1 MKKVYSFL
9 TALLVTT
16 LLIPWQLNAQILLD
30 ENFDDLTSGVPEG
43 WVAEGTYSKSW
54 QSTKDSYTSGWENS
68 YGVFFNCY
76 SASTGLTAILKS
88 PVIDLSSS
96 SKDMILSFY
105 LYDAD
110 EDDIKVYLSKDGGAT
125 YESTLLL
132 ECAKISGW
140 QTIEIPLAAYKTE
153 SNVCIVWHGVSSY
166 GYSRPTL
173 DNIMIAP
180 APSCA
185 QAENLAVTDV
195 TQNDATLTWSL
206 AQGKGAAAEEYA
218 IEVFLNGEE
227 EAVVSETVTPEVADG
242 VYSYTIEGEFN
253 SGTGY
258 YFTVKGLCG
267 ADDEAVIAESSV
279 FYTLCDPYEIPLVVD
294 SMAEEALIPCW
305 TLNDADINAG
315 TLYLNTSKSYLA
327 SPQLNFA
334 ANNLEV
340 KLSYI
345 GTSKDAGFYY
355 GVASDATL
363 SDFDTLG
370 YVKHTA
376 TYAEKTISV
385 NTATTDFGDATGK
398 VFAICPDEYMYVTSI
413 DIHEKPC
420 CPRVEQVSATVLD
433 SASVELSWLG
443 TASSYNVAFVDTV
456 TNTVI
461 SRTATTN
468 PVTLDGLNP
477 QTTYAVLVQAV
488 CEGCEEASALSDSV
502 FFTTL
507 CGAAA
512 EATFNES
519 FEYEELGSVM
529 PECWVESKPGTW
541 IVNHNIS
548 IYDTPSNA
556 PDGYSAIYMYYYEY
570 YSIPKGQT
578 ATFSPQ
584 PFKVE
589 TAGQYDVKFAM
600 YRYSK
605 QYYSVEGDGT
615 LTVWANNRPD
625 TVGAVKV
632 CEIDRYFE
640 YAPAEKAA
648 GWYYYD
654 FNIPTITGTV
664 YLVFEGKNNAINN
677 LYLDDISVYPAPTC
691 RKVRNI
697 DLGTPTTTT
706 VPVQWEAAEG
716 TSQWVID
723 YVVLA
728 GTDTLKV
735 DSTLTSENP
744 FVVEGLN
751 SSTAYKIKG
760 TVATYCDAENRGE
773 AIPFEYDFQTAC
785 EAFSAFPYFEGFE
798 GSFPPIC
805 WEMKNTAGS
814 SEFVWKQYDYSTY
827 VYEGNYAAYWSYKS
841 SGSKAILVTPE
852 FTFPED
858 EDYRIELYAF
868 RGTSGS
874 SYTGEGFGIYLSDT
888 KEVTEDATLLA
899 FIPRLTSE
907 SNENGVFAVGT
918 VGAQGMYQYRFDF
931 NTTELSGKYI
941 IFEAVTNNGY
951 YQSFDNFWIGP
962 KPAVDAISG
971 FTVDS
976 VVVDA
981 ARLTIPDTLVT
992 SFDVVYGEVGFDPT
1006 AVEESSIVTVTG
1018 REYLFSNLTP
1028 ETEYEVYVR
1037 NRKDDKV
1044 SDWSRN
1050 PVKFR
1055 TLCAPFVVDA
1065 DNFYVE
1071 DFESYEAN
1079 VTDLGCLV
1087 QSYGGSYNY
1096 RIATEMEYY
1105 DNSSWEY
1112 VKKYPSNGSNMAYL
1126 SSANNSW
1133 LFRAVQLKAGQNYS
1147 ISVDGLEC
1155 SSYYEAKLSFG
1166 VATTPDRSA
1175 VTPCLEGYALPD
1187 RSDWERVTGYFTVP
1201 ADGVY
1206 YVGVGIAYGG
1216 GTVGIDSL
1224 VIRTEACIPPAVTIA
1239 AISDASVSFELQSD
1253 AYTWDFYYST
1263 SNFDIDTI
1271 NAELFTTVEELTYNL
1286 EGLESNTTYYY
1297 VFRSNDE
1304 EGNAS
1309 SWTPVSSF
1317 KTECGA
1323 VGLPVVLNFEAINID
1338 GCWVSKKEGSI
1349 YDGAISRRGYNN
1361 IEGSYSMMAD
1371 EYNYVFISP
1380 RVDADLS
1387 NTQGS
1392 VWGLN
1397 YYDVAS
1403 SPAYQVKMVV
1413 GVTNNPQAAEYFAVD
1428 TILVDVAQNA
1438 GQTIAEYPFSFESL
1452 KENAE
1457 YKDAKYVVFEIL
1469 EGAYGFIDYFN
1480 LDVIPTCPKP
1490 TEFEATAVT
1499 ANSITLDWVAA
1510 GEETSWSVLV
1520 KQAADTVQTLV
1531 ANEHP
1536 LTITGLTGN
1545 TTYSFELRA
1554 LCAADDSSKVVE
1566 LKNIITD
1573 CDVFTLPYEDDLNGI
1588 PACWTIE
1595 DKNSND
1601 YWSWTSYSGMTA
1613 LITDMADSYLS
1624 DTARLFSPEFVF
1636 DKKYVMNIDMY
1647 TYFEAGTFNV
1657 LFDNGTTRD
1666 TIVAGYQHHNAWETC
1681 TYDMS
1686 EYEGQTGRLV
1696 FEGWGPQ
1703 LTSGWTAYWYIRN
1716 LSIVEPPVQYV
1727 VAGTSALT
1735 GFEWNNSENVMA
1747 LNAETG
1753 IYSLT
1758 FSNVPAGEH
1767 QFKVSEFANWD
1778 AAYGFANL
1786 AADNAT
1792 NVYDFGG
1799 NVAFTLAAA
1808 ADVTVEF
1815 NAEAKTVKVTT
1826 TGNFIDPVVTTDIYV
1841 AGSAGLC
1848 NGETWNPSAEV
1859 NKLAYDYATG
1869 EYVKVFSN
1877 VAAGTYEFKVTT
1889 PTWDPQY
1896 TVVDAECSDEG
1907 WEGGN
1912 GINIKFTLAETAD
1925 VTIKLTAEQKVCLTS
1940 TLGEFGEV
1948 EITSYTLVGS
1958 AAIFGTADDVNNTAN
1973 DMLQEGE
1980 TNTWTKVYEDVLLDV
1995 ATYNYKVVGNHAYEV
2010 FEFPG
2015 AMASNVLDITQAGY
2029 YTITF
2034 TFVAGEEPTLTA
2046 EAVKYVAPEAPAIPT
2061 IEYGGGYFTSD
2072 MLQVVVNTTE
2082 TRPAYILVTI
2092 DGSEPSFEGVMTGA
2106 TLPATPGQPIQLTA
2120 TTVVKVRGMLVDA
2133 TSGQPYQ
2140 NPDGTYVYSE
2150 IAEATFTKVAA
2161 PAAPVFTPTEGE
2173 YTGEVEVSI
2182 ACETENVLIK
2192 YEFGGTE
2199 PTGMSATYTEAFKLT
2214 ETTTVSAIAYLVDA
2228 EGAPIMTVDEMPVA
2242 SAATF
2247 ATYTVKPEEVTV
2259 SAPVFTPTP
2268 GDYLDQESLNVTL
2281 YCATPDA
2288 LIYWTYGEDAT
2299 VNQYSFV
2306 YEGAIPVDA
2315 QNNVISAVAILMD
2328 DDLNVVAKSD
2338 VVYATYN
2345 LKEEVVEP
2353 VEIRFNPAP
2362 GEYEGEVTVSIEYIN
2377 ADGAVMKLYSI
2388 DGTDPMREYKEPI
2401 HLTETTTVKA
2411 RVMLSMSPSMTFSE
2425 TVEATYTI
2433 KPKDE
2438 PIVVSAPVFT
2448 PAPGDYLDQES
2459 LDVTLYCATPD
2470 ALIYWTYGE
2479 DATVNQYSFV
2489 YEGAI
2494 PVDAQNN
2501 VISAVAI
2508 LMDDDLNVV
2517 AKSDVVYATY
2527 NLKEEVVEPVE
2538 IRFTPE
2544 AGEYTDEV
2552 TVVIEYINAENA
2564 MMKLYSI
2571 DGTDP
2576 MREYRD
2582 PIHLTETTT
2591 VKARVMLTMSPSFTY
2606 SETVEATYI
2615 IVPGTGVGTDDAQL
2629 AAVVYAKDGLVYVAA
2644 QEGAMI
2650 EVFTVQGQCI
2660 YSAEAT
2666 DQLTTIDALN
2676 SDVVL
2681 VKVNGETVKVAI
2693 K

>member
-9 TALLVTT
+9 TVLLVSMM
-16 LLIPWQLNAQILLD
+16 LIPWQLNAQILLD

-96 SKDMILSFY
+96 TKDMILSFY

-110 EDDIKVYLSKDGGAT
+110 EDDIKVYLSTDGGAT

-267 ADDEAVIAESSV
+267 ADDEAVIAKSSV

-294 SMAEEALIPCW
+294 SMAEEALVPCW

-385 NTATTDFGDATGK
+385 NTATTDFGAATGK

-488 CEGCEEASALSDSV
+488 CEGCEESSALSDSV

-548 IYDTPSNA
+548 YYDTPNNA

-640 YAPAEKAA
+640 YAPAEKAE

-697 DLGTPTTTT
+697 ELGTPTTETI
-706 VPVQWEAAEG
+706 PVKWEAAEG
-716 TSQWVID
+716 TSQWIID

-751 SSTAYKIKG
+751 PSTAYKIKG

-1050 PVKFR
+1050 SVKFR

-1087 QSYGGSYNY
+1087 QNYGGSANY

-1105 DNSSWEY
+1105 DNSSYSY

-1126 SSANNSW
+1126 GSANNSW

-1216 GTVGIDSL
+1216 STVGIDSL

-1271 NAELFTTVEELTYNL
+1271 NAELFTTVEELTYTL

-1297 VFRSNDE
+1297 AFRSNDE

-1323 VGLPVVLNFEAINID
+1323 IGLPVVLNFEAINID
-1338 GCWVSKKEGSI
+1338 GCWVSKKDGSI

-1403 SPAYQVKMVV
+1403 SPRYQVKMVV
-1413 GVTNNPQAAEYFAVD
+1413 GVTNNPQTAEYFAVD

-1469 EGAYGFIDYFN
+1469 DGAYGFIDYFN

-1566 LKNIITD
+1566 LKNITTD
-1573 CDVFTLPYEDDLNGI
+1573 CDVYTLPYEDDLNGI

-1613 LITDMADSYLS
+1613 LITDMADSYVS

-1767 QFKVSEFANWD
+1767 QFKVSEFANWN

-1792 NVYDFGG
+1792 NVYDLGG
-1799 NVAFTLAAA
+1799 NVAFTLADA

-1826 TGNFIDPVVTTDIYV
+1826 TGNFVDPVVILDIYV

-1848 NGETWNPSAEV
+1848 NGENWNPGAEV
-1859 NKLAYDYATG
+1859 NKLAYDDATG

-1912 GINIKFTLAETAD
+1912 GNNIKFTLAETAD

-1940 TLGEFGEV
+1940 TLGEFGKV

-1958 AAIFGTADDVNNTAN
+1958 ATIFGSEWNVNDANN
-1973 DMLQEGE
+1973 DMVQEGE
-1980 TNTWTKVYEDVLLDV
+1980 TNTWTKVYENVLLDTV
-1995 ATYNYKVVGNHAYEV
+1995 AYHYKVVGNHAYEIFQYPAQNAELKV
-2010 FEFPG
+2010 TE
-2015 AMASNVLDITQAGY
+2015 AGN

-2034 TFVAGEEPTLTA
+2034 TLVAGEEPTLTA
-2046 EAVKYVAPEAPAIPT
+2046 EAVK
-2061 IEYGGGYFTSD
+2061 
-2072 MLQVVVNTTE
+2072 QVT
-2082 TRPAYILVTI
+2082 
-2092 DGSEPSFEGVMTGA
+2092 
-2106 TLPATPGQPIQLTA
+2106 
-2120 TTVVKVRGMLVDA
+2120 
-2133 TSGQPYQ
+2133 
-2140 NPDGTYVYSE
+2140 
-2150 IAEATFTKVAA
+2150 
-2161 PAAPVFTPTEGE
+2161 
-2173 YTGEVEVSI
+2173 
-2182 ACETENVLIK
+2182 
-2192 YEFGGTE
+2192 
-2199 PTGMSATYTEAFKLT
+2199 
-2214 ETTTVSAIAYLVDA
+2214 
-2228 EGAPIMTVDEMPVA
+2228 
-2242 SAATF
+2242 
-2247 ATYTVKPEEVTV
+2247 TV
-2259 SAPVFTPTP
+2259 SAPVFTPAP
-2268 GDYLDQESLNVTL
+2268 GDYLDQESLDVTL

-2299 VNQYSFV
+2299 VNEYSFV

-2328 DDLNVVAKSD
+2328 DDLNVVAKSG
-2338 VVYATYN
+2338 VVYAKYN

-2388 DGTDPMREYKEPI
+2388 DGTDPMREYREPI

-2479 DATVNQYSFV
+2479 DATVNQYSYV

-2544 AGEYTDEV
+2544 AGEYEDEV

-2576 MREYRD
+2576 MREYKD

-2591 VKARVMLTMSPSFTY
+2591 VKARVMLTMNPMTF

-2615 IVPGTGVGTDDAQL
+2615 IVPGIGVGTDDAQL
-2629 AAVVYAKDGLVYVAA
+2629 AAVVYAKDGFVYVAA

-2660 YSAEAT
+2660 YSAEAI

>member
-30 ENFDDLTSGVPEG
+30 ENFNDLTSGVPEG

-54 QSTKDSYTSGWENS
+54 QSTKDSYISGWENS

-96 SKDMILSFY
+96 TKDMILSFY
-105 LYDAD
+105 LYDAE
-110 EDDIKVYLSKDGGAT
+110 EDDIKVYLSTDGGAT

-206 AQGKGAAAEEYA
+206 AQGKGAAAEEFA
-218 IEVFLNGEE
+218 IEVFLNGQEKPLI
-227 EAVVSETVTPEVADG
+227 SETVEPEVNG
-242 VYSYTIEGEFN
+242 NVYSYAVEGEFT
-253 SGTGY
+253 SGTAY
-258 YFTVKGLCG
+258 YFTVKGICG
-267 ADDEAVIAESSV
+267 SDDEAAIAKSSV
-279 FYTLCDPYEIPLVVD
+279 FYTLCDPYELPIVVD
-294 SMAEEALIPCW
+294 SISAEKMLPCW
-305 TLNDADINAG
+305 TLNNSDMLDG
-315 TLYLNTSKSYLA
+315 TLYLNSGSSYLVTP
-327 SPQLNFA
+327 SILHA
-334 ANNLEV
+334 ANDIEV
-340 KLSYI
+340 TLRYAGSSK
-345 GTSKDAGFYY
+345 GTGFYY
-355 GVASDATL
+355 GIASDASC

-370 YVKHTA
+370 YVTHNSS
-376 TYAEKTISV
+376 YGESEISV
-385 NTATTDFGDATGK
+385 NTAGTKFGDATGK
-398 VFAICPDEYMYVTSI
+398 VFAIRPDTYMFIYGINV
-413 DIHEKPC
+413 HQKPC
-420 CPRVEQVSATVLD
+420 CPSVEQVQAVAID
-433 SASVELSWLG
+433 SASIEVSWLG
-443 TASSYNVAFVDTV
+443 SAASYNITLVDTV
-456 TNTVI
+456 ANETIN
-461 SRTATTN
+461 RTATTN
-468 PVTLDGLNP
+468 PAVLGDLDP
-477 QTTYAVLVQAV
+477 QTTYLVLVQAN
-488 CEGCEEASALSDSV
+488 CGDCQSEWSDSIYV
-502 FFTTL
+502 STL
-507 CGAAA
+507 CGVG
-512 EATFNES
+512 EAVFTES
-519 FEYEELGSVM
+519 FEYEELGSVL
-529 PECWVESKPGTW
+529 PECWVQSKKDAW

-548 IYDTPSNA
+548 YYDTPNNA
-556 PDGYSAIYMYYYEY
+556 AKGYSAIYMYYYGVENG
-570 YSIPKGQT
+570 KT

-584 PFKVE
+584 SFNVATP
-589 TAGQYDVKFAM
+589 GQYDVKFAM

-605 QYYSVEGDGT
+605 QYSSFEGDGT

-664 YLVFEGKNNAINN
+664 YLVFEGKSNTMNN

-697 DLGTPTTTT
+697 ELGTPTTTT

-716 TSQWVID
+716 TSQWIID

-751 SSTAYKIKG
+751 PSTAYKIKG

-1050 PVKFR
+1050 SVKFR
-1055 TLCAPFVVDA
+1055 TLCAPFVVDD

-1105 DNSSWEY
+1105 DNSSYSY

-1126 SSANNSW
+1126 GSANNSW

-1147 ISVDGLEC
+1147 ISVEGLEC

-1216 GTVGIDSL
+1216 DAVGIDSL

-1271 NAELFTTVEELTYNL
+1271 NAELFTTVEELTYTL

-1323 VGLPVVLNFEAINID
+1323 VALPVVLNFEAINID

-1349 YDGAISRRGYNN
+1349 YDGAISRRAYNN
-1361 IEGSYSMMAD
+1361 IEGSYSMMVD

-1469 EGAYGFIDYFN
+1469 DGAYGFIDYFN

-1566 LKNIITD
+1566 LKNITTD
-1573 CDVFTLPYEDDLNGI
+1573 CDVYTLPYEDDLNGI

-1613 LITDMADSYLS
+1613 LITDMADSYVS

-1716 LSIVEPPVQYV
+1716 LSIVETPVQYV

-1792 NVYDFGG
+1792 NVYDLGG
-1799 NVAFTLAAA
+1799 NVAFTLADA

-1826 TGNFIDPVVTTDIYV
+1826 TGNFVDPVVILDIYV

-1848 NGETWNPSAEV
+1848 NGENWNPGAEV
-1859 NKLAYDYATG
+1859 NKLAYDDATG

-1912 GINIKFTLAETAD
+1912 GNNIKFTLAETAD

-1940 TLGEFGEV
+1940 TLGEFGKV

-1958 AAIFGTADDVNNTAN
+1958 ATIFGSEWNVNDANN
-1973 DMLQEGE
+1973 DMVQEGE
-1980 TNTWTKVYEDVLLDV
+1980 TNTWTKVYENVLLDTV
-1995 ATYNYKVVGNHAYEV
+1995 AYHYKVVGNHAYEIFQYPAQNAELKV
-2010 FEFPG
+2010 TE
-2015 AMASNVLDITQAGY
+2015 AGN

-2092 DGSEPSFEGVMTGA
+2092 DGSEPSFEGAQAGT
-2106 TLPATPGQPIQLTA
+2106 TLPAAPGQPIQLTA

-2161 PAAPVFTPTEGE
+2161 PAAPVFTPAEGE

-2328 DDLNVVAKSD
+2328 DDLKVVAKSE

-2508 LMDDDLNVV
+2508 LMDDDLKVV
-2517 AKSDVVYATY
+2517 AKSEVVYATY

-2591 VKARVMLTMSPSFTY
+2591 VKARVMLTMNPMTF